1 MVQRIIDLK
10 TWHEVITDDMDW
22 ELVELGAVELARRCV
37 NPPVKGVHIEDFEH
51 FCKHVIAR
59 TYLPDGLSYND
70 AVKILRKYLEQKWE
84 EYKING

>member
-1 MVQRIIDLK
+1 MEKRIIDLK

-22 ELVELGAVELARRCV
+22 ELVELGAAELARRCV
-37 NPPVKGVHIEDFEH
+37 NPPIRATNIEDFEH

-70 AVKILRKYLEQKWE
+70 VIKILRKYLEQKWE